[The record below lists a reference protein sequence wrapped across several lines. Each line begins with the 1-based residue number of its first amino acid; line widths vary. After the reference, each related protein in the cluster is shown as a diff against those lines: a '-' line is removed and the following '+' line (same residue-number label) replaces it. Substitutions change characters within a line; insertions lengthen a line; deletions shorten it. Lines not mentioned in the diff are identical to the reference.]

1 MKAAVF
7 HERGG
12 RVAVEE
18 IAVRDPA
25 EGEVRVAIAAA
36 GLCHSDVSAI
46 NGTYPTPVP
55 TVLGHEGAGWVE
67 AIGPGVRT
75 VREGDAVV
83 LSTLAHCGH
92 CPACAIGR
100 PTLCHAPPT
109 PQTPFVFR
117 GQPAYTFA
125 NASTFA
131 ERTLVRASCAVPIPR
146 GMPMAQAA
154 LIGCGIVTGVG
165 AVLNRA
171 RVETGQTM
179 AVFGAGGI
187 GLNVIQGGVLAGASR
202 IIAVDLMAQK
212 LDWARRFGATDVL
225 DVAAGTDPIQAIRD
239 LTGGRGVEH
248 AFEAVGSL
256 GAIEQAFA
264 ALAPGGTLTI
274 VGVPRLDARADF
286 LVNALR
292 LDRAVQ
298 GCRYGS
304 ARPQR
309 DFPMLAELYLG
320 GRLKIDELITR
331 HYQLD
336 DINQAMEDL
345 ERGELARGVFDV
357 AAGG

>member
-18 IAVRDPA
+18 VGVRDPV
-25 EGEVRVAIAAA
+25 EGEVRVAIQAA

-46 NGTYPTPVP
+46 NGTYPTPLP
-55 TVLGHEGAGWVE
+55 TVLGHEGAGFVE
-67 AIGPGVRT
+67 AVGPGVRT
-75 VREGDAVV
+75 VREGDPIVI
-83 LSTLAHCGH
+83 STLALCGS

-100 PTLCHAPPT
+100 PTLCYEPPR
-109 PQTPFVFR
+109 PQTPFTFR

-146 GMPMAQAA
+146 GMPMPQAA

-171 RVETGQTM
+171 KVETGQAM

-187 GLNVIQGGVLAGASR
+187 GRNVIQGGVLAGASR
-202 IIAVDLMAQK
+202 IIVVDLVQQK
-212 LDWARRFGATDVL
+212 LDWARRFGATDLL
-225 DVAAGTDPIQAIRD
+225 DVSTGIDPVQAIRD
-239 LTGGRGVEH
+239 LTGGRGVDH
-248 AFEAVGSL
+248 SFEAVGSL
-256 GAIEQAFA
+256 AAIEQAFA
-264 ALAPGGTLTI
+264 VLAPGATLTI
-274 VGVPRLDARADF
+274 VGVPRLDAKTEI

-292 LDRAVQ
+292 LDRTVQ

-309 DFPMLAELYLG
+309 DFPMLADLYLK

-336 DINQAMEDL
+336 DINQAIEDL

-357 AAGG
+357 AADS